1 MLGVLILLLHGS
13 LLRYPRG
20 ETGMV
25 IVNSSVLFSLNE
37 KEDKRVA
44 FNTGLIVDCT
54 RSPSTRFSRE
64 AEWAHTHT
72 HIMRKELFFSQF
84 FI

>member
-25 IVNSSVLFSLNE
+25 IVNSSVLFSLNG

-44 FNTGLIVDCT
+44 FKYWINSGLYT
-54 RSPSTRFSRE
+54 FT
-64 AEWAHTHT
+64 
-72 HIMRKELFFSQF
+72 
-84 FI
+84 